1 MLHSQL
7 MLNLKEEV
15 LHLECGEKELQKNY
29 VVMFKAFNKL
39 IWGYSHLPASIIECT

>member
-15 LHLECGEKELQKNY
+15 LHLECGEKRITNY
-29 VVMFKAFNKL
+29 ALYCLKL
-39 IWGYSHLPASIIECT
+39 